1 MIDLIDKSAI
11 TKNHSSSHQ
20 SSTYHQIEDNN
31 YLQDVLNVLEPY
43 SFHCPPRF
51 KWIHVGWKLEPIQN
65 QSNEN
70 AMNTL

>member
-11 TKNHSSSHQ
+11 IKNHSSSHQ
-20 SSTYHQIEDNN
+20 SSTYHQTEDN